1 MENKQIH
8 SLSHFANVNRRN
20 ILANKYT
27 TIPSLAL
34 LCVVMTGCDDLG
46 QQIDAFTGEQDKQV
60 QALIERTKAQMVFVE
75 GGSFMMGDG
84 GGPNNLP
91 WTIARDNKPAHEV
104 TLTSYS
110 MGAYEVS
117 YGDFD
122 LYTAVNDLPKTVW
135 EEWDRDEIWRAPEF
149 PAGVSWYGAKNY
161 CLWLAELTQLPFDL
175 PTEAQWEFAA
185 RNRGENI
192 LFATNT
198 GMLELGVNY
207 SLAEE
212 PEPHISGTYPPNP
225 LGFYDL
231 SGNMI
236 EWVNDW
242 WAEDYYQLSPEQDPK
257 GPKEGTKKV
266 MRGGTFMESPRGSNV
281 YTRQESNEL
290 DTSYRDIGFRCA
302 LNQSTKLSVQP
313 S

>member
-1 MENKQIH
+1 MENKRIH
-8 SLSHFANVNRRN
+8 SLPHFANINRRN
-20 ILANKYT
+20 IITNQYT
-27 TIPSLAL
+27 TVPSLAV
-34 LCVVMTGCDDLG
+34 LCVVMTGCDGLG
-46 QQIDAFTGEQDKQV
+46 QQIDALTGEQDKQV
-60 QALIERTKAQMVFVE
+60 QTLIERTKDQMVFVE

-91 WTIARDNKPAHEV
+91 WTIARDNKPAHKV

-122 LYTAVNDLPKTVW
+122 LYTAVNDLPKTMW
-135 EEWDRDEIWRAPEF
+135 EDWGKGEVWRAPEF

-161 CLWLAELTQLPFDL
+161 CLWLAKLTQLPIDL

-192 LFATNT
+192 LFATDNGRIEEGRNYELNT
-198 GMLELGVNY
+198 DY
-207 SLAEE
+207 AE
-212 PEPHISGTYPPNP
+212 PSGTYPANP

-242 WAEDYYQLSPEQDPK
+242 WAEDYYQHSPELDPK
-257 GPKEGTKKV
+257 GPKSGTKKV
-266 MRGGTFMESPRGSNV
+266 RRGGMFLESPRGSNV
-281 YTRQESNEL
+281 YTRQESEKL
-290 DTSYRDIGFRCA
+290 EKAYRVTGFRCA
-302 LNQSTKLSVQP
+302 LNQSNPLVVQ
-313 S
+313 SK

>member
-1 MENKQIH
+1 MENKRIH
-8 SLSHFANVNRRN
+8 SLSHFANINWRD
-20 ILANKYT
+20 ILANQHT
-27 TIPSLAL
+27 TIPSLTL
-34 LCVVMTGCDDLG
+34 LCVVMTGCDDLD
-46 QQIDAFTGEQDKQV
+46 QQIDALTGEQDKQV
-60 QALIERTKAQMVFVE
+60 QALIERSKAQMVFVE

-91 WTIARDNKPAHEV
+91 WTIARDNKPAHKV

-122 LYTAVNDLPKTVW
+122 LYTAVNDLPKTMW
-135 EEWDRDEIWRAPEF
+135 EDWGEGEVWRAPEF
-149 PAGVSWYGAKNY
+149 PAGVSWYSAKNY

-192 LFATNT
+192 LFATDNGWIEEGRNYELNT
-198 GMLELGVNY
+198 DY
-207 SLAEE
+207 AE
-212 PEPHISGTYPPNP
+212 PSGTYPANP

-242 WAEDYYQLSPEQDPK
+242 WAEDYYQHSPELDPK
-257 GPKEGTKKV
+257 GPSSGTKKV
-266 MRGGTFMESPRGSNV
+266 RRGGMFLESPRGSNV
-281 YTRQESNEL
+281 YTRQESEKL
-290 DTSYRDIGFRCA
+290 EKAYRVTGFRCA
-302 LNQSTKLSVQP
+302 LNQSNPLVVQ
-313 S
+313 SK

>member
-1 MENKQIH
+1 MDKIYHQILTH
-8 SLSHFANVNRRN
+8 
-20 ILANKYT
+20 LAT
-27 TIPSLAL
+27 L
-34 LCVVMTGCDDLG
+34 LCLVISGCDDLG
-46 QQIDAFTGEQDKQV
+46 QKIDVLTGEQDKQV

-91 WTIARDNKPAHEV
+91 WTIARDNKPAHKV

-122 LYTAVNDLPKTVW
+122 LYTAVNGLPKTMW
-135 EEWDRDEIWRAPEF
+135 TKWDKDEIWRAPEF
-149 PAGVSWYGAKNY
+149 SAGVNWYDAKNY
-161 CLWLAELTQLPFDL
+161 CLWLAKLTQLPIDL

-242 WAEDYYQLSPEQDPK
+242 WAEDYYQHSPEQDSK

-266 MRGGTFMESPRGSNV
+266 MRGGSFLESPRGSNV

-290 DTSYRDIGFRCA
+290 NTSYRDIGFRCA
-302 LNQSTKLSVQP
+302 LNKPKPLPVQSVN
-313 S
+313 